1 LLYSNV
7 MTHRVR
13 EHMYTYICI
22 CIHTYKHKSTVKT
35 STSLRSLSLYGSGI
49 TASAAKVLAEA
60 LASHEFLTMLDLGCN
75 ALGAKGVE
83 DVRLSEGER
92 ERERERKRQGEERE
106 RERERHP
113 ETE

>member
-1 LLYSNV
+1 
-7 MTHRVR
+7 
-13 EHMYTYICI
+13 
-22 CIHTYKHKSTVKT
+22 VKT